1 MTAATA
7 WQFTTVHHLGLTV
20 ADLERSIRFY
30 RDVLGL
36 TLVGRRLGDADYVG
50 QQIGQPGL
58 RLDVAS
64 FRLAP
69 DSELLL
75 QMAQY
80 LNFGGSPS
88 DQATNRP
95 GNSHLCL
102 VVDDIHVAYRDLQA
116 KGVKFKTPPVA
127 ITAGPHQGGWGVYL
141 FDPDGYTLE
150 LHQRPPR
157 EQS

>member
-1 MTAATA
+1 MAAVNT

-36 TLVGRRLGDADYVG
+36 TLAARRLADADYVG
-50 QQIGQPGL
+50 QQVGQPDL

-64 FRLAP
+64 FCLAP
-69 DSELLL
+69 DCDVLL

-80 LNFGGSPS
+80 LNFAGPPS

-95 GNSHLCL
+95 GNTHLCL
-102 VVDDIHVAYRDLQA
+102 VVDDIHAAYRDLKA
-116 KGVKFKTPPVA
+116 KGVTFKTEPIE
-127 ITAGPHQGGWGVYL
+127 ITAGPHKGGWGVYL
-141 FDPDGYTLE
+141 LDPDGYTLE
-150 LHQRPPR
+150 LHQRPPAGL
-157 EQS
+157 